1 MHVKERR
8 LGDGFVPG
16 RPHMQFA
23 CAYKQFDGDHL
34 HRPVYACKRTRLV
47 KHATKVCI
55 PSFVTIINPLVAT
68 SRRPTV
74 NSRGFGTPRFDLP

>member
-1 MHVKERR
+1 MTHVKERR

-34 HRPVYACKRTRLV
+34 HYMHV
-47 KHATKVCI
+47 KEHY
-55 PSFVTIINPLVAT
+55 L
-68 SRRPTV
+68 
-74 NSRGFGTPRFDLP
+74 